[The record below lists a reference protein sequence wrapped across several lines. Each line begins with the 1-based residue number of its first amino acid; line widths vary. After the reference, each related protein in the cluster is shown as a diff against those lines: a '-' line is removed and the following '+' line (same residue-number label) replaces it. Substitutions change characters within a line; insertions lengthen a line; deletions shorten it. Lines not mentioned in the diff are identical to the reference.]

1 MKTKFCVRR
10 SAALPFALLLTLALA
25 LCSAMGGIT
34 LSQTAYGETT
44 PSAAAIELIDDG
56 TTIKD
61 KTPAQGKYAF
71 EKGSNA
77 GADAFCYP
85 FHNTRLDNDRYYKAD
100 ATQINDFYPSKAL
113 NAQIKFKWDIDAL
126 ELQSGYSEFG
136 GIIGAFGDKYLT
148 VSLYGYAY
156 GSGSFSQV
164 VPVFGTAS
172 KGDASVVTKIDDS
185 INWSMPGENAS
196 LFAVGNT
203 IEFTIDK
210 SPAAVTATMQIA
222 DEAVTLTRTITLD
235 ATKISGLNEVSEL
248 SLAFGPS
255 RRATGGKFYD
265 YSCKVWH
272 ETETLAGECTEHRAS
287 TDYMYSDAAHWKV
300 CMICGETIG
309 KETHTLTENV
319 TQEATRETEGK
330 KTVSC
335 EECSYSQENVIIPK
349 VRDEFT
355 AGNTTYGGA
364 IKQQDG
370 SFVFEKQSGA
380 RSVPFANASLT
391 SNLYATANAASMSGS
406 ETLATNIAFS
416 WEIGDLTDTGGDR
429 LGAAIGEVNGKRLRL
444 LVWKLTDGRAY
455 LSFTLGELSQYGQ
468 MIIDQNWTIGKTDAK
483 YFVSGN
489 KLLFRV
495 TKSSSDISANMTVT
509 NSFGEALTTVNIS
522 LATIYNGTV
531 DSSSPSVT
539 ISDVKLAFG
548 PFTNDAGGK
557 FYDYSITFQEDI
569 RANYVYVDGNKIQT
583 PDDVRAGE
591 TSTINFAQ
599 AVLQGPLAVA
609 PSGYKV
615 EMKIGNGAWSTVA
628 ENTENT
634 SVKIS
639 VDESVAAN
647 SDLSV
652 RVTPIADGMAVF
664 SGEKT
669 VQVAA
674 VLPRLA
680 TPANVRIDGDV
691 LRYGRAPTVRW
702 DAVENAN
709 YYTLEYKRGNGAWE
723 ILYEGDRTYFAA
735 VETIDSFVSVTY
747 RVTAAQT
754 GANRTYRPSLAGET
768 EELTVAKGVYAS
780 APVLTAV
787 AELTKITVDAVD
799 GCEYRLNDGEWQDS
813 NIFEGLAANT
823 EYTVSIRFKGT
834 DTMETGEIVSE
845 KFTTQ
850 SIIEPGTKVKGKG
863 CGSTVA
869 GSGIVFAALAL
880 TAALSLAV
888 ARYKKKRVEQ

>member
-1 MKTKFCVRR
+1 MKTTFCVRR

-25 LCSAMGGIT
+25 LCSAMGGIA
-34 LSQTAYGETT
+34 LSYTAYAETT

-71 EKGSNA
+71 EKGSNKD
-77 GADAFCYP
+77 ADAFCYP

-100 ATQINDFYPSKAL
+100 ATQINDFYPSKVL
-113 NAQIKFKWDIDAL
+113 NAQIKFKWDIGAI
-126 ELQSGYSEFG
+126 EPQTGYSEFG

-156 GSGSFSQV
+156 GSDSFSQV

-185 INWSMPGENAS
+185 INWTSPGENAL

-203 IEFTIDK
+203 IEFIIDK
-210 SPAAVTATMQIA
+210 SPTAVTATMQIT
-222 DEAVTLTRTITLD
+222 DEAVMLTRTITLD

-265 YSCKVWH
+265 YSCKIWH

-287 TDYMYSDAAHWKV
+287 TDFMHSDATHWNV
-300 CMICGETIG
+300 CTVCGETIG

-335 EECSYSQENVIIPK
+335 EECSYSQENVTIPK

-370 SFVFEKQSGA
+370 SFVFEKQGGVHSY
-380 RSVPFANASLT
+380 PFANVSLT
-391 SNLYATANAASMSGS
+391 DDFYIKEDKSSTVSSKA
-406 ETLATNIAFS
+406 LATDISFK
-416 WEIGDLTDTGGDR
+416 WEIGDLTDDGGDR
-429 LGAAIGEVNGKRLRL
+429 LGAVIGAYDGKDLFVYCWGGSNNRIS
-444 LVWKLTDGRAY
+444 LTY
-455 LSFTLGELSQYGQ
+455 QYGTQ
-468 MIIDQNWTIGKTDAK
+468 ILNFWGANWDLSNGAG
-483 YFVSGN
+483 YFVKGN
-489 KLLFRV
+489 ILEFTV
-495 TKSSSDISANMTVT
+495 NKSSSDIKACLTVK
-509 NSFGEALTTVNIS
+509 NSSGEALSKMFVVQLSESFT
-522 LATIYNGTV
+522 
-531 DSSSPSVT
+531 DSGVT
-539 ISDVKLAFG
+539 AFFADQVTLAFG
-548 PFTNDAGGK
+548 PFTQGVGGK
-557 FYDYSITFQEDI
+557 FYDYSVKFQEDI
-569 RANYVYVDGNKIQT
+569 RANYVYIDGNKIQA
-583 PDDVRAGE
+583 PDVRAGE
-591 TSTINFAQ
+591 TVTIDFAN
-599 AVLQGPLAVA
+599 AVLQGPLAET
-609 PSGYKV
+609 PIGYKV
-615 EMKIGNGAWSTVA
+615 ETKIGDGEWVTVA
-628 ENTENT
+628 ENTEKA

-639 VDESVAAN
+639 VDERVAAD

-652 RVTPIADGMAVF
+652 CVTPIADGMTVLG
-664 SGEKT
+664 GEKT

-709 YYTLEYKRGNGAWE
+709 CYTLEYKRGDGAWE
-723 ILYEGDRTYFAA
+723 TLYEGNRTYFAA

-747 RVTAAQT
+747 RVTASQT
-754 GANRTYRPSLAGET
+754 DVNRTYRPSLAGVT
-768 EELTVAKGVYAS
+768 EELTVAKGVYAF
-780 APVLTAV
+780 APILTAV

-813 NIFEGLAANT
+813 NVFEGLAANT

-834 DTMETGEIVSE
+834 DTIETGEIVSE

-850 SIIEPGTKVKGKG
+850 SIVEPEVKDNGKG
-863 CGSTVA
+863 CGSTVV

-880 TAALSLAV
+880 TAALSLTV
-888 ARYKKKRVEQ
+888 ARCKKKE